1 VSAVAQHKPDY
12 QESSLALHV
21 IEVWIT
27 ALPGVVTPGNGVLK
41 IVSNVPERRKKGYV
55 REHVEVVVERGKG
68 AAKLTVPELV
78 ASKDDARK
86 FTTVPDALCWLDT
99 YRLALDP
106 LWECEVAPLDPATVN
121 HAAVAANSHAV

>member
-1 VSAVAQHKPDY
+1 LVAQHKPCY
-12 QESSLALHV
+12 QEFGLALHV

-41 IVSNVPERRKKGYV
+41 PTSSVPERRKEGYV
-55 REHVEVVVERGKG
+55 REHVEVVIGPEG
-68 AAKLTVPELV
+68 AAKLTVPELA

-99 YRLALDP
+99 NRLALDP
-106 LWECEVAPLDPATVN
+106 LWQCEVAPLDPSAADR
-121 HAAVAANSHAV
+121 AAVAANSRAV

>member
-1 VSAVAQHKPDY
+1 
-12 QESSLALHV
+12 LALYV

-27 ALPGVVTPGNGVLK
+27 ALPGILTPGNGFLK
-41 IVSNVPERRKKGYV
+41 PTSSTPERRKKGYV
-55 REHVEVVVERGKG
+55 REHVEVVIGPEG

-99 YRLALDP
+99 NRLALDP
-106 LWECEVAPLDPATVN
+106 LWQCEVAPLDPSAADR
-121 HAAVAANSHAV
+121 AAVAANSHAVR

>member
-1 VSAVAQHKPDY
+1 LRNISPYY
-12 QESSLALHV
+12 QEFGLALHV

-27 ALPGVVTPGNGVLK
+27 ALPGVVTPGNGIFK

-55 REHVEVVVERGKG
+55 REHVEVIVERGKG

-78 ASKDDARK
+78 ASKDEARK

-99 YRLALDP
+99 NLLALDP
-106 LWECEVAPLDPATVN
+106 LWQCEVAPLDPSAADR
-121 HAAVAANSHAV
+121 AAVAANSRAVR

>member
-1 VSAVAQHKPDY
+1 MSPYH
-12 QESSLALHV
+12 QESGLTLHV

-27 ALPGVVTPGNGVLK
+27 VLPGVVTPGNGALK
-41 IVSNVPERRKKGYV
+41 PTSSTPERRKKGYV
-55 REHVEVVVERGKG
+55 REHVEVVIGPEG

-99 YRLALDP
+99 NLLALDP
-106 LWECEVAPLDPATVN
+106 LWHCEVAPLDPSAVN
-121 HAAVAANSHAV
+121 HAAVAANSRAVR